1 MNQNNIYMMGFMGT
15 GKTKVGKLIAEL
27 IEWQFIDTDACIV
40 EDAGMSIPK
49 IFETYGEPHFRELEK
64 KWIKHTSK
72 GQHQVISL
80 GGGAV
85 VDEEN
90 WEVIH
95 SNGITV
101 NLSYPP
107 SIIYERLARKTDRPL
122 LANDDKEARLS
133 RIISL
138 LDKRKPVYD
147 KADIIFHLNHEQP
160 AEQVAKSIVALL
172 GVHS

>member
-1 MNQNNIYMMGFMGT
+1 MMGFMGT

-27 IEWQFIDTDACIV
+27 MGWQFVDTDACIV
-40 EDAGMSIPK
+40 DDVGMSISE
-49 IFETYGEPHFRELEK
+49 IFETLGESHFRELEK
-64 KWIKHTSK
+64 KWIKKTAK
-72 GQHQVISL
+72 EQYQVISL

-95 SNGITV
+95 SNGITI

-107 SIIYERLARKTDRPL
+107 GIIAERLARKKDRPL
-122 LANDDKEARLS
+122 LDNDDKEARLS
-133 RIISL
+133 QIISL
-138 LDKRKPVYD
+138 LQKRKPIYD
-147 KADIIFHLNHEQP
+147 KADFIFHLNHEQP